1 MGAIT
6 GTTALIIAGVGTAV
20 AGTSAGMSFAQAAK
34 AKKTAEAATAASK
47 KLMEEAERQAEIEF
61 FGQLNVPLDAYGR
74 EYEQNLQAQQQGI
87 QALQEG
93 DSRYFSAGVGRVGAG
108 AVAANEN
115 TRISMGKELYDL
127 QKLQVQEQSDINQD
141 LKDMKVG
148 AAADQSMIS
157 RDAQEAQAAAM
168 AQGVA
173 SVGSAIGS
181 AASAVPLFVKSGAD
195 KAAQKV
201 LGQLDSKLT
210 QNTIANPNGITP
222 EGIAAYKK
230 FSSKTIEVNGNTV
243 ENPDYDPKQAALFA
257 PTTTSPIGS
266 GVMMNKLT
274 QNYSKKE
281 LQEMAQ
287 GYKDDKGFYDEAFYD
302 QFYTP

>member
-1 MGAIT
+1 MAAATAIAAT
-6 GTTALIIAGVGTAV
+6 GVLISAG
-20 AGTSAGMSFAQAAK
+20 SAGMSFSQAAK
-34 AKKTAEAATAASK
+34 ARRQGETAAAASK
-47 KLMEEAERQAEIEF
+47 KLMKEAERKAEIEF

-93 DSRYFSAGVGRVGAG
+93 DSRNLAAGIGRVGAG
-108 AVAANEN
+108 AVAANES

-148 AAADQSMIS
+148 AAADQSMIA

-173 SVGSAIGS
+173 SVGSSVGS
-181 AASAVPLFVKSGAD
+181 AAQAVPLFTASGAD
-195 KAAQKV
+195 KAATKV
-201 LGQLDSKLT
+201 LNQLDSKLT

-222 EGIAAYKK
+222 EGIATFKNLNA
-230 FSSKTIEVNGNTV
+230 KTIPDPTDPNKTIA
-243 ENPDYDPKQAALFA
+243 NPEYDPEKAKLFA
-257 PTTTSPIGS
+257 PTTTSPIS
-266 GVMMNKLT
+266 STFMRNRLV

-281 LQEMAQ
+281 LQEMA
-287 GYKDDKGFYDEAFYD
+287 KGNSYDQAFYD
-302 QFYTP
+302 QFFTP

>member
-1 MGAIT
+1 MGAVT

-93 DSRYFSAGVGRVGAG
+93 DSRNLAAGIGRVGAG

-181 AASAVPLFVKSGAD
+181 ASSAVPLFVKSGAD
-195 KAAQKV
+195 NAAEKV

-222 EGIAAYKK
+222 EGKATFAKLNA
-230 FSSKTIEVNGNTV
+230 KTIPDPSDPTKTIVNP
-243 ENPDYDPKQAALFA
+243 EYDPEKAKLFA
-257 PTTTSPIGS
+257 PVTSTPMS
-266 GVMMNKLT
+266 STFMRNRLL

-281 LQEMAQ
+281 LQEKA
-287 GYKDDKGFYDEAFYD
+287 KDNVYDKAFYD

>member
-1 MGAIT
+1 MA
-6 GTTALIIAGVGTAV
+6 AATAV
-20 AGTSAGMSFAQAAK
+20 AATAVIIGGVSAGMSFSQAAK
-34 AKKTAEAATAASK
+34 AKKASEAATAASK
-47 KLMEEAERQAEIEF
+47 KLMEEAERKAEIEF

-93 DSRYFSAGVGRVGAG
+93 DSRNLAAGVGRVGAG
-108 AVAANEN
+108 AVAANES

-148 AAADQSMIS
+148 AAADQSMIA
-157 RDAQEAQAAAM
+157 RDSQEAQAAAM

-173 SVGSAIGS
+173 SVGSAVGS
-181 AASAVPLFVKSGAD
+181 AAQAIPLFTTSGVD
-195 KAAQKV
+195 KAATKV
-201 LGQLDSKLT
+201 LNQLDSKFT

-222 EGIAAYKK
+222 EGIATFKNLN
-230 FSSKTIEVNGNTV
+230 SKTIPDPTDSTKTIA
-243 ENPDYDPKQAALFA
+243 NPEYDLEKAKLFA
-257 PTTTSPIGS
+257 PTTTTPIS
-266 GVMMNKLT
+266 STFIRNRLT

-281 LQEMAQ
+281 LQEMA
-287 GYKDDKGFYDEAFYD
+287 KGNSYDQAFYD